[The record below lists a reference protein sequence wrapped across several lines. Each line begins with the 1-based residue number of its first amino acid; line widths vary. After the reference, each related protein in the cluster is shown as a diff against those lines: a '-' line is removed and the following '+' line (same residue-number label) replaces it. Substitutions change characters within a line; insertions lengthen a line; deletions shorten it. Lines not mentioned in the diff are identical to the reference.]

1 MGERHSDFNRDAD
14 DWYVEPEWCVH
25 RLLDR
30 YPDLNT
36 IHDPCCGRGT
46 IVDVALSRGIEATGS
61 DLIDR
66 ADGRFP
72 SRDFLCGPERHR
84 SIVTNPPFKI
94 AERIVAQALMMVAPG
109 GIVAVVAQAKF
120 LFSQGRNA
128 IFARPD
134 MERVI
139 AFSRRPSMPPGKM
152 LAELGESCRGG
163 GSIDFVW
170 CVWRVGKTEPG
181 CVMEWT
187 LRTIGMV
194 ARARASFIRSRRL
207 VWSRPFRR
215 LM

>member
-1 MGERHSDFNRDAD
+1 VGERHSEFDRDAD
-14 DWYVEPEWCVH
+14 DWYIEPEWCVH

-30 YPDLNT
+30 YPDVKAL
-36 IHDPCCGRGT
+36 HDPCCGQGT
-46 IVDVALSRGIEATGS
+46 IVDVARSRGVEATGS
-61 DLIDR
+61 DLVDR
-66 ADGRFP
+66 SNGRFP
-72 SRDFLCGPERHR
+72 MQDFLCWPGKQS

-94 AERIVAQALMMVAPG
+94 AERVVSQALMTVISGGVVA
-109 GIVAVVAQAKF
+109 IVAQAKF
-120 LFSQGRNA
+120 LFSQGRHA

-170 CVWRVGKTEPG
+170 CVWRVGKTTPG

-187 LRTIGMV
+187 L
-194 ARARASFIRSRRL
+194 
-207 VWSRPFRR
+207 
-215 LM
+215 